1 MTRGEPCE
9 DSWLEEPML
18 CLWTGAATEEA
29 LVRKLRCVLAG
40 HKWTRRRIE
49 GETTL
54 ECRRCGR
61 IADARDAAS
70 SSANLLGG

>member
-1 MTRGEPCE
+1 
-9 DSWLEEPML
+9 ML
-18 CLWTGAATEEA
+18 PPPDGSLDGGVT
-29 LVRKLRCVLAG
+29 VKRLRCVLVG
-40 HKWTRRRIE
+40 HRWTRRRIE

-70 SSANLLGG
+70 ASANLLGG